1 MPQPTESE
9 AMTRTRL
16 SVATAAL
23 ICLALPGP
31 RIGAE
36 EPPRMPYVFEMYCFM
51 CHKPGVQIGPM
62 QIFDMKTRTGNPLHE
77 QYIRNN
83 VRFGMRAMPAFRLS
97 EIGPRELD
105 EIVAYM
111 KAVAT
116 YRKARPDYRPAP
128 AQAGG
133 KKP

>member
-1 MPQPTESE
+1 MI
-9 AMTRTRL
+9 RTRL

-23 ICLALPGP
+23 IGLALPAA
-31 RIGAE
+31 RTVAE

-62 QIFDMKTRTGNPLHE
+62 QIFDMKTKTGNPLHE
-77 QYIRNN
+77 EYIRNN
-83 VRFGMRAMPAFRLS
+83 VRFGIRAMPAFRVS
-97 EIGPRELD
+97 EVGPRELD
-105 EIVAYM
+105 EIVVYM
-111 KAVAT
+111 RAVAA
-116 YRKARPDYRPAP
+116 YRTAHPDYKPAP